1 MPPNERISEDDSNA
15 RASATDESGE
25 GIDFNNHQEEE
36 DKKVVEL
43 IFCCAFHEVLTPKEE
58 ERVLWALC
66 HDMNMITLAMHKI
79 ENLGVNNDHQNNNLK
94 DVKNKKQ
101 SSYSNHPKKMDVQN
115 KVENEEAKRIRA
127 NARAHRIVKA
137 CNLTPYN
144 LPFLVENNPMIAT
157 ECLLIILMPPLGYHN
172 IQNKQKDDDHSK
184 VLSYDTGE
192 YLSAL
197 VGMDMSLHSMEVV
210 NRLATYSVPIPNNSS
225 SNDDNDLSNQS
236 QSQKVS
242 KIRNNNHSMPSS
254 STTTCRPL
262 LHPEYLH
269 MYISNCITSCE
280 NIQEKGNQNRLVR
293 LVCVFLQ
300 SLIQNNIVNVQDL
313 MWKFKLSAL
322 NFQE

>member
-115 KVENEEAKRIRA
+115 KVGNEEAKRIRA
-127 NARAHRIVKA
+127 NAHAHCIVKA
-137 CNLTPYN
+137 CNLSP
-144 LPFLVENNPMIAT
+144 
-157 ECLLIILMPPLGYHN
+157 
-172 IQNKQKDDDHSK
+172 
-184 VLSYDTGE
+184 
-192 YLSAL
+192 
-197 VGMDMSLHSMEVV
+197 
-210 NRLATYSVPIPNNSS
+210 
-225 SNDDNDLSNQS
+225 
-236 QSQKVS
+236 
-242 KIRNNNHSMPSS
+242 
-254 STTTCRPL
+254 
-262 LHPEYLH
+262 
-269 MYISNCITSCE
+269 
-280 NIQEKGNQNRLVR
+280 
-293 LVCVFLQ
+293 
-300 SLIQNNIVNVQDL
+300 
-313 MWKFKLSAL
+313 
-322 NFQE
+322 

>member
-43 IFCCAFHEVLTPKEE
+43 ISSRAFHEALTPEE
-58 ERVLWALC
+58 EEHVLRALC
-66 HDMNMITLAMHKI
+66 HDMNMITPATH
-79 ENLGVNNDHQNNNLK
+79 ENENSGVNNDHQNNNLK

-115 KVENEEAKRIRA
+115 KVGNEEAKRIRA

-144 LPFLVENNPMIAT
+144 LPFLVENNPMIAA

-197 VGMDMSLHSMEVV
+197 VDMDMSLHSMEVV
-210 NRLATYSVPIPNNSS
+210 NRIAT
-225 SNDDNDLSNQS
+225 
-236 QSQKVS
+236 
-242 KIRNNNHSMPSS
+242 
-254 STTTCRPL
+254 
-262 LHPEYLH
+262 
-269 MYISNCITSCE
+269 
-280 NIQEKGNQNRLVR
+280 
-293 LVCVFLQ
+293 
-300 SLIQNNIVNVQDL
+300 
-313 MWKFKLSAL
+313 
-322 NFQE
+322 